1 MIDDGGGRIELDR
14 SKIVVEGELIG
25 SEGEGEE
32 REKKR
37 EKKRKKRKK
46 MKREREKKRKIA
58 RVFKTRIYTLLEF
71 SK

>member
-1 MIDDGGGRIELDR
+1 M
-14 SKIVVEGELIG
+14 EGELIG

-58 RVFKTRIYTLLEF
+58 RVFGF
-71 SK
+71 SKPEYIYLFQIFETRFRFYAN